1 MAKIGGND
9 GFEEA
14 CKIDVDLLI
23 TLNAVMHL
31 PILLVWYLG

>member
-1 MAKIGGND
+1 MAKIRGND

-23 TLNAVMHL
+23 NLRAVMHL